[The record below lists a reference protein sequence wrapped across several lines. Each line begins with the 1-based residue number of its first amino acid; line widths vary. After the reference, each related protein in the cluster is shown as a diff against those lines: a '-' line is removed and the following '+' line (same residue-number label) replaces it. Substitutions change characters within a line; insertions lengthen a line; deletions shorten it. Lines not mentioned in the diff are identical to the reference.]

1 MHVNV
6 YNLLLQNHN
15 FSDVPDLSATAASA
29 IYSMDV

>member
-6 YNLLLQNHN
+6 YNLLLQNQN
-15 FSDVPDLSATAASA
+15 FPDMPDLSATAASA